1 MIGPILL
8 ILGAVMMT
16 IGLAT
21 LGGWVSGRGGL
32 SDHSQAERQLMNLY
46 FITLVVAPLLVGA
59 VLIAMGLGK
68 IT

>member
-1 MIGPILL
+1 MIGSILL
-8 ILGAVMMT
+8 ILGAVMMA

-21 LGGWVSGRGGL
+21 LSGWVNGRGGL
-32 SDHSQAERQLMNLY
+32 SDHSRAERQLMNLY

-68 IT
+68 LT